1 MWIRS
6 CYFTL
11 YPQETDKFMEKKS
24 EPLGATSIATI
35 LIHRPIKTL
44 VKVAHMYIQF
54 TESHESVVA
63 SQNT

>member
-1 MWIRS
+1 
-6 CYFTL
+6 
-11 YPQETDKFMEKKS
+11 MEKKS

-44 VKVAHMYIQF
+44 VKVAHMYIQS